1 MLGVGRDSRN
11 LGRPSLGR
19 RAAGGVGAGVVLAT
33 GEVDHRAD
41 VQPRSRGA
49 GGRGRGRLRGGATE
63 LRRDLACE
71 VAHTGVHPVA
81 GAALVGE
88 PSVDGQDHLV
98 RLGGVV
104 EGLVLVA
111 QPEQLL
117 LAVALADV
125 HAERD
130 ELLVHDILE
139 GIRRGGVGRALDCH
153 GALVVLRGGG
163 APRAVLL
170 LYAKK
175 HPPVCADAVVA
186 RGLFRGRHKNVA
198 QRLHGALAHHTM
210 RCDAVNGVGALAGMV
225 RAEFRIVYERTVAHA
240 ITSIRGRCVLV
251 VVGLTVPCPLD
262 FDCLTLIGRA
272 LKVQQHT
279 VAGSP
284 NGSRG
289 FQGGQHGLV
298 AGGKLLKQKIE
309 LHIQVPD
316 GLASSPSESKQIL
329 FSAPI
334 RPLSEAVARAVVDE
348 VLVLPAVY
356 GGGVRRVCVAQLLLV
371 GVL

>member
-1 MLGVGRDSRN
+1 MRGDAVDGVG
-11 LGRPSLGR
+11 
-19 RAAGGVGAGVVLAT
+19 T
-33 GEVDHRAD
+33 
-41 VQPRSRGA
+41 
-49 GGRGRGRLRGGATE
+49 
-63 LRRDLACE
+63 
-71 VAHTGVHPVA
+71 
-81 GAALVGE
+81 
-88 PSVDGQDHLV
+88 
-98 RLGGVV
+98 
-104 EGLVLVA
+104 
-111 QPEQLL
+111 
-117 LAVALADV
+117 
-125 HAERD
+125 
-130 ELLVHDILE
+130 
-139 GIRRGGVGRALDCH
+139 
-153 GALVVLRGGG
+153 
-163 APRAVLL
+163 
-170 LYAKK
+170 
-175 HPPVCADAVVA
+175 
-186 RGLFRGRHKNVA
+186 
-198 QRLHGALAHHTM
+198 
-210 RCDAVNGVGALAGMV
+210 LAGMI

-334 RPLSEAVARAVVDE
+334 RPLSEAVARAVVDK

>member
-63 LRRDLACE
+63 LRCDLACE

-139 GIRRGGVGRALDCH
+139 GIRRGGVGRALDGH
-153 GALVVLRGGG
+153 GSLVVGVGGRT
-163 APRAVLL
+163 PRTIALIH
-170 LYAKK
+170 AQQ
-175 HPPVCADAVVA
+175 HPAIHADTVVA
-186 RGLFRGRHKNVA
+186 GRLTGRRREHVA
-198 QRLHGALAHHTM
+198 QRLHRTLAYHAM
-210 RCDAVNGVGALAGMV
+210 RGDTVDGVGALAGMI

-334 RPLSEAVARAVVDE
+334 RPLSEAVARAVVDK

-356 GGGVRRVCVAQLLLV
+356 SGGVRRVCVAQLLLV